1 MYYKLSHHTTSD
13 VTPTHSI
20 HVHISAGP
28 DTIYSSLPF
37 LRLPTLIVFICT
49 YDHLLARLSAACR
62 NQKAF
67 PAVPATSAS
76 PVRLVTHER
85 LENQV
90 RGYRQVID
98 QKNGANI
105 TGGCAVCVWSEL

>member
-37 LRLPTLIVFICT
+37 LHLPMLIVERVRKKEGEVRRAKVR
-49 YDHLLARLSAACR
+49 DAVSNAAKVLAEDS
-62 NQKAF
+62 
-67 PAVPATSAS
+67 
-76 PVRLVTHER
+76 
-85 LENQV
+85 
-90 RGYRQVID
+90 
-98 QKNGANI
+98 
-105 TGGCAVCVWSEL
+105 